1 MDGFAYRNSSRTSAA
16 SAAFAGHT
24 NWLSEICEAITFMR
38 NMILFSIAA
47 LSVVASSWAASFNR
61 EYEILKERRELD
73 VDEEHFVAASS
84 ALDDFKS
91 GKAIV
96 IDLRKDDSVI
106 VLGALRTPITALA
119 TNRFLKGKSL
129 VLLNDGYG
137 LRHLISVRKKL
148 IDKGFKSVKV
158 LKGGIKNWI
167 SAGGQTIGK
176 ASSYHTLDFIS
187 SAGLFNDKDFKGVT
201 VVEVP
206 TENDEPGIPGA
217 IRLPSGTS
225 VSQLSVILKDL
236 SRRPGTLYVALSC
249 SERSARLLRPLVKK
263 AKNPVFFISGGT
275 RSYDKWLHKQAAL
288 WRGRNSVRVRQKC
301 PSCQ

>member
-1 MDGFAYRNSSRTSAA
+1 
-16 SAAFAGHT
+16 
-24 NWLSEICEAITFMR
+24 MR
-38 NMILFSIAA
+38 KMSLFLIAA
-47 LSVVASSWAASFNR
+47 LSVVASSWAVSIDR
-61 EYEILKERRELD
+61 EYEILKERRELEID
-73 VDEEHFVAASS
+73 GQHFVAASI
-84 ALDDFKS
+84 ALEEFNKGKS
-91 GKAIV
+91 ILV
-96 IDLRKDDSVI
+96 DVRKDDSVI
-106 VLGALRTPITALA
+106 VPGALRTPVTALA

-148 IDKGFKSVKV
+148 IDKGFKSAKL
-158 LKGGIKNWI
+158 LKGGIKSWI
-167 SAGGQTIGK
+167 SEGGQTIGK
-176 ASSYHTLDFIS
+176 ASSYHTLDFIT

-206 TENDEPGIPGA
+206 TEKDEPGIPGA
-217 IRLPSGTS
+217 IRLPIGTS

-236 SRRPGTLYVALSC
+236 SDRPGTLYVALSC
-249 SERSARLLRPLVKK
+249 RERSARLLRPLIKK
-263 AKNPVFFISGGT
+263 AKNPVFFIQGGT